1 MTHHVVYSPRA
12 HEQLRTIY
20 DWIAGEAG
28 PVMAQRYVLSIYD
41 YCDDLANFPLRGRAR
56 DDLSPGM
63 RVIGFRR
70 RAIVAFLVTESDVEI
85 HGVYYG
91 GVDYESLIHDSL
103 E

>member
-1 MTHHVVYSPRA
+1 
-12 HEQLRTIY
+12 
-20 DWIAGEAG
+20 
-28 PVMAQRYVLSIYD
+28 MAQRYVLSIYD